1 MNIRRYVAPDMRT
14 AFKLVRDELGPDV
27 VILSTR
33 RIKGKIELTVASDQ
47 SAPQPSLAVKQ
58 VNFPVL
64 GATSPLQADSPI
76 PEYRVTPTAEI
87 QSVPAVASSPIRE
100 IRNSSPIAV
109 DDELRALRRL
119 LETQLAS
126 LAWNDLSRRT
136 PAMAEMTRELS
147 EAGFSKDF
155 ISGLIDSVPE
165 AAELANAREIINTAI
180 RSRLLTTGDLWTE
193 RGGTIVV
200 VGPAG
205 AGKTTALAALAA
217 RWVMHHG
224 TNGAVL
230 ISAGES
236 RFGAHENLSRVGR
249 LVGVPVHALSSLE
262 DLPALLTRLVDRRL
276 VLVDTAGVGPRNDR
290 FESHLHSLQAAMPD
304 AQFALALSASSQS
317 AVLREV
323 IAGYRK
329 LERLSCVI
337 SHLDECVAM
346 GGTLSALIENAIP
359 IAYTVS
365 GPRLLDDFRPARP
378 ETLLQLCEIGEG
390 AGLPSNREVHSNVA

>member
-47 SAPQPSLAVKQ
+47 SASQPSLAVKQ

-64 GATSPLQADSPI
+64 GAASTPRVESII
-76 PEYRVTPTAEI
+76 PEYPIPVTAKTESI
-87 QSVPAVASSPIRE
+87 QAIASPPMRE
-100 IRNSSPIAV
+100 VNNSSPTAV

-147 EAGFSKDF
+147 ETGFSKEF
-155 ISGLIDSVPE
+155 IAELIDSVPE
-165 AAELANAREIINTAI
+165 AAELASAREIVNTAI
-180 RSRLLTTGDLWTE
+180 RSRVLTTGDLWTE
-193 RGGTIVV
+193 RGGTIAV

-262 DLPALLTRLVDRRL
+262 DLPALLARLVDRRL
-276 VLVDTAGVGPRNDR
+276 VLIDTAGVGPRNDR
-290 FESHLHSLQAAMPD
+290 FDSHLHSLQAAMPD
-304 AQFALALSASSQS
+304 AQFALALSASSQA

-346 GGTLSALIENAIP
+346 GGTLSALIENKIP

-365 GPRLLDDFRPARP
+365 GPRLLDDFRPARS
-378 ETLLQLCEIGEG
+378 ETLLELCEIGDR
-390 AGLPSNREVHSNVA
+390 AALSSNREVHSHVA